1 MNVGYLGL
9 TAAMILQLVLGL
21 KPGAIVSM
29 IPWGVVLLIG
39 GLLTYVG
46 LMQHLG
52 AFKEISELL
61 QVEGSTALSL
71 LVLCYIAG
79 VTSFAASSI
88 AVFVTA
94 MPLLPPLVASGLS
107 PVGGVLA
114 LALASVLVD
123 INPLGITGGLILGA
137 AAPSARPRLF
147 RQLLT
152 YGIISIFVAPLLA
165 WLAFAWW

>member
-1 MNVGYLGL
+1 
-9 TAAMILQLVLGL
+9 
-21 KPGAIVSM
+21 
-29 IPWGVVLLIG
+29 VVLLIG
-39 GLLTYVG
+39 GLRTYVG

-52 AFKEISELL
+52 AFTKISELL
-61 QVEGSTALSL
+61 RVEGSPSLSL

-88 AVFVTA
+88 AVFVTT
-94 MPLLPPLVASGLS
+94 MPLIPPLVADGVS
-107 PVGGVLA
+107 PVGAVLA

-137 AAPSARPRLF
+137 AEPSARDRLF

-152 YGIISIFVAPLLA
+152 YGIVSVAEA
-165 WLAFAWW
+165 GEQ